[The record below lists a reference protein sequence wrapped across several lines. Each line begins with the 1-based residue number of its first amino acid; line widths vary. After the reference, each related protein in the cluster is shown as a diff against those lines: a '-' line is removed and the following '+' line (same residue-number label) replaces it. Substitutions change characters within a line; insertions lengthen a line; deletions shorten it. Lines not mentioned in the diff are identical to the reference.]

1 MLELYH
7 HGSSVCAAKVRFY
20 LEEKALAWTG
30 HYIDI
35 LKGEQ
40 FRPEYV
46 KINPKSVVPT
56 LVHDGVIVR
65 ESTNICE
72 YLDDVFDENRI
83 RPADPVRRAEVRYW
97 TKAVDE
103 DLHPA
108 CGALTFMAS
117 HRHTIRGLGEKGLRE
132 FLDSTPPF
140 SVSSNWHERKKE
152 LVRLGFEAPGARQ
165 QVELYDRYLQKMEE
179 ALQDSAWL
187 AGDEFSF
194 ADIAMTPYVMR
205 LDMLSM
211 QGMWE
216 GGRLPR
222 VAEWLAAIKTRPTFE
237 AAIWRWMPEDLTED
251 LRTNGARSWP
261 EVADMLNIETAEA
274 N

>member
-1 MLELYH
+1 MIELYH

-20 LEEKALAWTG
+20 LEEKALPWTG

-35 LKGEQ
+35 LKGDQ
-40 FRPEYV
+40 FAPEYV
-46 KINPKSVVPT
+46 KLNPKAVVPT
-56 LVHDGVIVR
+56 LVHDGAVIR

-72 YLDDVFDENRI
+72 YRDDVFAENQI

-117 HRHTIRGLGEKGLRE
+117 HRHTIRGLGEEGLRE

-152 LVRLGFEAPGARQ
+152 LVRMGFEAPGARQ

-194 ADIAMTPYVMR
+194 ADIAITPYVMR

-222 VAEWLAAIKTRPTFE
+222 VAEWLAAIKARPAFE
-237 AAIWRWMPEDLTED
+237 PAFWRWMPEDLTRD

-261 EVADMLNIETAEA
+261 EVADMLGIAPAEA
-274 N
+274 T